1 MIVPS
6 SSKVPDPAYLEP
18 GPLVLLVPLQSS
30 EAVPGLGKRATRR
43 PHRDRPGRSQ
53 GYKRTAL
60 LTTQHLVKA
69 ASPSPGQ
76 LSGKQP
82 RGVSPPR
89 VHQRP
94 ATRGGSSSSNAFTV
108 GPHAQNS
115 HPRSPHLLPHLGMT
129 LPLTSFQR
137 DWESANVGIKQDKS
151 YSSASSQLVNRLP
164 QRCS

>member
-1 MIVPS
+1 MQRERAL
-6 SSKVPDPAYLEP
+6 SK
-18 GPLVLLVPLQSS
+18 
-30 EAVPGLGKRATRR
+30 LGDASRLDSRK
-43 PHRDRPGRSQ
+43 PNVDRPSRSQ
-53 GYKRTAL
+53 WHKQTGL

-69 ASPSPGQ
+69 VSPSPGQ

-82 RGVSPPR
+82 RGVSPPQ